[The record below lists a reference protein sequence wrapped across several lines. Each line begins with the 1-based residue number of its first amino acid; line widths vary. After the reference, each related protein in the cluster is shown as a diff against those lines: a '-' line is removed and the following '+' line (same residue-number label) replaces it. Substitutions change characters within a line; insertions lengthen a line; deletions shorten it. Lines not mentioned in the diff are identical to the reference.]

1 MLDPQE
7 FAQYFR
13 EINQGRNPFPWQER
27 LAAQVCVGE
36 WPDVIDLP
44 TASGKTAC
52 IEIALFALALRPGAA
67 RRIFFVV
74 DRRVVVSEASQR
86 AKRIARALEQSLDAA
101 PGSVS
106 GRVAQRLRELAGGG
120 ESKPLASCELRG
132 GIYRDESWV
141 RTPLQPIVVTSTVD
155 QVGSRLLFRGY
166 GVSEN
171 SWPIHAGLVGNDS
184 LIFLDEAHCSQ
195 AFAETLRSAAR
206 YRGADWAD
214 EPVPV
219 GFRTVEMTATPSAAG
234 RTVFRIE
241 DSDKEERYLGPRLFA
256 RKPTR
261 LVVSKNR
268 PKELDKLAVSL
279 FDEAMAL
286 SKGPQVRRVA
296 VIVNRIATAR
306 KVHGLL
312 SADGERAEL
321 MIGRMRP
328 YDRDK
333 LLGRLEDLKS
343 GAKRS
348 GGGAT
353 RFVVSTQCLEVGAD
367 LDFDGLVT
375 ECASMDAL
383 QQRFGRLNRLGQFDG
398 ESCGVI
404 VIGSGQ
410 VDMRQRDPVYG
421 EALARTWEWLNV
433 VEGGT
438 GALNMGIE
446 AREGEPFTVAQRFAD
461 LPEKEK
467 AALRMQSATGP
478 LLLPAHLDALVQTN
492 PTPAVEPEIALFLHG
507 RREGEPDVQV
517 VWRADLN
524 GDNSEQWPDIVSLC
538 PPVSAEAMQVPM
550 SAFKRWFGGE
560 IQDQA
565 DSDIEGAGGTED
577 ADAEASGSAR
587 IALRW
592 RGEKSEVVRSARKV
606 RPGDTLVL
614 PASTGGF
621 DELGH
626 KPAGARADIGD
637 LARLIAKRRLTIRF
651 HPDVWPGSEVVKL
664 RIVEEGIAAITD
676 EEIGAVDPDLKA
688 LLLEARGW
696 RRGMEKPEWYPDP
709 NRGDAFVLTG
719 RGVSAGEDSGSD
731 EPSQSV
737 EVDLQQHLDDVAKA
751 VGAYRELLGEKT
763 EEYVWAAGFHDWGKA
778 DIRFQALLR
787 GDIMAAR
794 FAPKPLAK
802 SEWIPMGPAARAA
815 RRKRSGLPDG
825 FRHEMVSLLFAER
838 AIDRGEKEMGRHLI
852 ATHHGYARP
861 LPPVVVDTTGEPVSY
876 GGVTL
881 TVEEQGDRAAYRL
894 DSGVADRFWRLTRRY
909 GWWGLAWYEA
919 LFRLADWE
927 ASGQGGKEKA

>member
-1 MLDPQE
+1 MLDPRE
-7 FAQYFR
+7 FGQYFR
-13 EINQGRNPFPWQER
+13 EINQGHDPFPWQER

-52 IEIALFALALRPGAA
+52 IEIAIFALACRTGAP

-74 DRRVVVSEASQR
+74 DRRVVVSEARDR
-86 AKRIARALEQSLDAA
+86 ADRIARQLHNLLDSA

-120 ESKPLASCELRG
+120 DAKPLTTCELRG

-141 RTPLQPIVVTSTVD
+141 RNPLQPMVVASTVD

-171 SWPIHAGLVGNDS
+171 AWPIHAGMVGNDS
-184 LIFLDEAHCSQ
+184 LILLDEAHCSRV
-195 AFAETLRSAAR
+195 FSETLRSAAR
-206 YRGADWAD
+206 YRRADWAD

-219 GFRTVEMTATPSAAG
+219 EFRTVEMTATPSAAW

-241 DSDKEERYLGPRLFA
+241 DEDKEEKYLGKRLFA
-256 RKPTR
+256 RKPTS

-268 PKELDKLAVSL
+268 PKELDKLAISL
-279 FDEAMAL
+279 FDEAMGL
-286 SKGPQVRRVA
+286 SKGPEVRRIA

-306 KVHGLL
+306 KVYALL
-312 SADGERAEL
+312 SAVGERVEL

-333 LLGRLEDLKS
+333 LLGRLKDLKS
-343 GAKRS
+343 GVERS
-348 GGGAT
+348 GGVT
-353 RFVVSTQCLEVGAD
+353 RFVVATQCLEVGAD

-375 ECASMDAL
+375 ECASIDAL
-383 QQRFGRLNRLGQFDG
+383 QQRFGRLNRLGKFEG

-404 VIGSGQ
+404 VIGAGQ
-410 VDMRQRDPVYG
+410 VDVKQRDPVYG
-421 EALARTWEWLNV
+421 EALARTWEWLNAV
-433 VEGGT
+433 KGDAGPV
-438 GALNMGIE
+438 NMGIE
-446 AREGEPFTVAQRFAD
+446 APEGEPLTVAQRFAG

-467 AALRMQSATGP
+467 VALRMESAMGP
-478 LLLPAHLDALVQTN
+478 LLLPAHLDALAQTN
-492 PTPAVEPEIALFLHG
+492 PKPACEPDIALFLHG
-507 RREGEPDVQV
+507 RREGEPDIQV

-524 GDNSEQWPDIVSLC
+524 NGNAEHWPDIVSLC
-538 PPVSAEAMQVPM
+538 PPVSAEAMQVPI
-550 SAFKRWFGGE
+550 SAFKRWFCSAG
-560 IQDQA
+560 QDDA
-565 DSDIEGAGGTED
+565 DSDIEGVGGTED
-577 ADAEASGSAR
+577 DETEVGGPAR
-587 IALRW
+587 MALW
-592 RGEKSEVVRSARKV
+592 WCGDKSKVVRSTGKV
-606 RPGDTLVL
+606 RAGDTFVF
-614 PASTGGF
+614 PASVGGF

-626 KPAGARADIGD
+626 KPADARVDIGD
-637 LARLIAKRRLTIRF
+637 LARLIAKRRLTIRL
-651 HPDVWPGSEVVKL
+651 HPDVWPGSEAITP
-664 RIVEEGIAAITD
+664 RIVEEGIASITD
-676 EEIGAVDPDLKA
+676 EELAAMDPDLRT
-688 LLLEARGW
+688 LLLEARDW
-696 RRGMEKPEWYPDP
+696 RRGLKKPEGYPD
-709 NRGDAFVLTG
+709 RDDAFVVTG
-719 RGVSAGEDSGSD
+719 RGVSAGEDTGSD

-737 EVDLQQHLDDVAKA
+737 EVDLERHLDDVAKS

-763 EEYVWAAGFHDWGKA
+763 GEYVWAAGFHDWGKA

-787 GDIMAAR
+787 GGDMMAAR

-802 SEWIPMGPAARAA
+802 SEWIPMGPAERAA

-838 AIDRGEKEMGRHLI
+838 AINGTEREVGRHLI

-861 LPPVVVDTTGEPVSY
+861 LPPVVVDTNGEPVSY

-881 TVEEQGDRAAYRL
+881 TVEEQRDHAAYRL

>member
-1 MLDPQE
+1 MLDPRE
-7 FAQYFR
+7 FGQYFR
-13 EINQGRNPFPWQER
+13 EVNQGRDPFPWQER

-52 IEIALFALALRPGAA
+52 IDIALFALACRRGAA

-86 AKRIARALEQSLDAA
+86 AVRIAGALEQSLDAA

-106 GRVAQRLRELAGGG
+106 GRVAQQLRELAGGG
-120 ESKPLASCELRG
+120 DAKPLATCELRG

-141 RTPLQPIVVTSTVD
+141 RTPLQPMVVASTVD

-171 SWPIHAGLVGNDS
+171 AWPIHAGLVGNDS
-184 LIFLDEAHCSQ
+184 LILLDEAHCSRV
-195 AFAETLRSAAR
+195 FAETLRSAAR

-234 RTVFRIE
+234 RTVFRIG
-241 DSDKEERYLGPRLFA
+241 DSDKEEKYLGPRLFA
-256 RKPTR
+256 RKPAK

-268 PKELDKLAVSL
+268 PKELDKLATSL
-279 FDEAMAL
+279 FDEALTL

-306 KVHGLL
+306 KVYELL
-312 SADGERAEL
+312 NAGGERAEL

-343 GAKRS
+343 GTKRS
-348 GGGAT
+348 AGGAT
-353 RFVVSTQCLEVGAD
+353 RFVVATQCLEVGAD

-410 VDMRQRDPVYG
+410 VDVKQRDPVYG

-433 VEGGT
+433 VDGGS

-446 AREGEPFTVAQRFAD
+446 ARESEPLTVAQLFAG
-461 LPEKEK
+461 LEEKEK
-467 AALRMQSATGP
+467 ATLRMESAMGP
-478 LLLPAHLDALVQTN
+478 LLLPAHMDALAQTN
-492 PTPAVEPEIALFLHG
+492 PKPACEPDIALFLHG

-524 GDNSEQWPDIVSLC
+524 NGNAGHWADIVSLC
-538 PPVSAEAMQVPM
+538 PPVSSEAMQVPI
-550 SAFKRWFGGE
+550 SAFQRWFDSE
-560 IQDQA
+560 IQDET
-565 DSDIEGAGGTED
+565 DSDIEGVGGTDVEE
-577 ADAEASGSAR
+577 AEASGAAR
-587 IALRW
+587 VVLRW
-592 RGEKSEVVRSARKV
+592 RGDKSEVVRSSKKV

-614 PASTGGF
+614 PASVGGF

-626 KPAGARADIGD
+626 KPADARTDIGD
-637 LARLIAKRRLTIRF
+637 LARLIARRRLTIRL
-651 HPDVWPGSEVVKL
+651 HPDVWPGSEAISP
-664 RIVEEGIAAITD
+664 RIIEEDIAAITD
-676 EEIGAVDPDLKA
+676 EELAAVDPDLKI

-696 RRGMEKPEWYPDP
+696 RRGLKKPEGYPDRD
-709 NRGDAFVLTG
+709 NAFVVTG
-719 RGVSAGEDSGSD
+719 RGVSAGEDAGSD
-731 EPSQSV
+731 EPSQSP
-737 EVDLQQHLDDVAKA
+737 EVDLERHLDDVAKA
-751 VGAYRELLGEKT
+751 VGAYRELLGAKT

-787 GDIMAAR
+787 GGDMMAAR

-802 SEWIPMGPAARAA
+802 SEWIPMSPAERKA
-815 RRKRSGLPDG
+815 RRERTGLPDG

-838 AIDRGEKEMGRHLI
+838 MIDGAEREMGRHLI

-861 LPPVVVDTTGEPVSY
+861 LAPVVFDTSGEPVSY
-876 GGVTL
+876 AGVTL
-881 TVEEQGDRAAYRL
+881 TVQEQRDHAAYRL

-927 ASGQGGKEKA
+927 ASGQGGREKA